1 MANLPPTLTEPEFV
15 ELLDYWR
22 RKSPPGR
29 LPGRRDVDPM
39 ELSPRLLP
47 HVLLIDVVP
56 GDSGPRFKFRLV
68 GTGFVQLVGREV
80 TGQFYD
86 EIASPERGAPVIAGL
101 RKLVESGKPAY
112 LEGPLTVPSR
122 DFIWVKRLGLP
133 LAEDGKT
140 VDMILAA
147 VLSGPRPRNAS
158 AGPGDDD

>member
-1 MANLPPTLTEPEFV
+1 MATLPPTLAEPEFV

-29 LPGRRDVDPM
+29 LPGRQDVDPM

-47 HVLLIDVVP
+47 HVLLIDVERSK
-56 GDSGPRFKFRLV
+56 SGPRFKFRLV

-80 TGQFYD
+80 TGQYYD
-86 EIASPERGAPVIAGL
+86 EIMSPKRGKAVLEGL
-101 RKLVESGKPAY
+101 RNLVETGEPAY
-112 LEGPLTVPSR
+112 LEGALTVPSR
-122 DFIWVKRLGLP
+122 EFIWVKRLGLP

-147 VLSGPRPRNAS
+147 VLSAPRPHNQPA
-158 AGPGDDD
+158 AEV